1 MTCTQEVTAIVS
13 APRPNWDSI
22 VWTLINQVG
31 GLATHAFNNAAFNV
45 AASGRAGII
54 ITDPG
59 IRNADLWHG
68 VLTYNG
74 PASNALLQMTF
85 SGQKQG
91 SNVGDTNM
99 DCNVSMTG
107 VGILVDESTSEGFT
121 VGTDGSGV
129 YNRPFVIPDTGGVPQ
144 VITVVLLWGAGI
156 SRAFGVSGNV
166 SMTGSGSITNS

>member
-68 VLTYNG
+68 VY
-74 PASNALLQMTF
+74 LQWPCLKRPVADDF